1 LYSCCGTKTFY
12 NIIEVES
19 KSTNLTIMG
28 IPDYNIEKQAD
39 FVFKTNNLF
48 ESIESTLLVKAA
60 HNFNELDLDLINKQK
75 TQS

>member
-1 LYSCCGTKTFY
+1 
-12 NIIEVES
+12 
-19 KSTNLTIMG
+19 MG

>member
-1 LYSCCGTKTFY
+1 
-12 NIIEVES
+12 
-19 KSTNLTIMG
+19 MD

-75 TQS
+75 TQSKILQMKSEYKIHFIGYDIV